1 MWTHIHVTVRKCLV
15 CLSEW
20 VRTGHRKCYCLRGR
34 SSSCFSWGCFLPSTH
49 FPAVGRLGGISQTL
63 CLYPLLVSSNCLLTL
78 SWPGHKS
85 KTHWATR
92 GYEQKGLL
100 LVVWLN
106 PSFSKCQLLSL
117 PVLLYSSPHRGVMW
131 CQCEQ
136 SSCVACGQCSEAV
149 ILHLHGKCKLLKAK
163 KKRETTWSYTNSGAV

>member
-1 MWTHIHVTVRKCLV
+1 MWTHMHVTVHKCLV

-20 VRTGHRKCYCLRGR
+20 VRTGHRICYCLRAR

-85 KTHWATR
+85 KTHWASR

-117 PVLLYSSPHRGVMW
+117 PVLLYSSPHRGVVMSVW
-131 CQCEQ
+131 
-136 SSCVACGQCSEAV
+136 A
-149 ILHLHGKCKLLKAK
+149 KLLCGMHTMFRSCHPAFTCKMQ
-163 KKRETTWSYTNSGAV
+163 TTQS